1 MQLRALVPC
10 ILSLSALSLLGAC
23 TRTVS
28 SPVEAPPP
36 DVVVDYV
43 PEQEILVALPIR
55 VRLPARYAASRVLV
69 FYRTWGTGQFHSL
82 NLARAGESWQGE
94 ISCRD
99 ISTVTGDTRYYFLAL
114 DSSGASVLGSD
125 SPEWPHVA
133 TIVRSLPEGPRAL
146 EGNAPAERC
155 HDPADCPPD
164 FPGCPAMRSQR
175 PACRIDRDC
184 DRGLGCSWD
193 GYCGSPNIVSDPNA
207 TEDELLAQAVAVAK
221 QSH

>member
-1 MQLRALVPC
+1 MKP
-10 ILSLSALSLLGAC
+10 ILAVLAPLAVFALGAC
-23 TRTVS
+23 TRQVS
-28 SPVEAPPP
+28 APVEAPPP

-69 FYRTWGTGQFHSL
+69 FYRTWGTGEFHTLPLS
-82 NLARAGESWQGE
+82 RTGESWQGE

-99 ISTVTGDTRYYFLAL
+99 ISTVTGDTRYFFLAL
-114 DSSGASVLGSD
+114 DGAGQPVLGSG

-146 EGNAPAERC
+146 AGDAPALRC

-164 FPGCPAMRSQR
+164 FPGCPAMRSRR
-175 PACRIDRDC
+175 PACTIDRDC
-184 DRGLGCSWD
+184 DRGLGCAWD
-193 GYCGSPNIVSDPNA
+193 GYCGAPNVATNPDA
-207 TEDELLAQAVAVAK
+207 TEEELLAQAVAAAK
-221 QSH
+221 HQ